1 MTKRTAQSAPH
12 PSRQRARRVALVALA
27 YLIALQALLGAMA
40 GAVHAAEMRLYGQ
53 LGVICTVHG
62 PVDPASLEQRA
73 TDPTPGKLACIEHC
87 MPALAVPAMDRADA
101 PLVFR
106 WPDPTP
112 ATWTRSDTSA
122 PRLAPPA
129 PPPPARGPPGL
140 MI

>member
-1 MTKRTAQSAPH
+1 MTNRPQQPAPH
-12 PSRQRARRVALVALA
+12 ATRQRARRVALVALA
-27 YLIALQALLGAMA
+27 YIIALQALLGAMA

-62 PVDPASLEQRA
+62 PVDPASLEQRE

-87 MPALAVPAMDRADA
+87 MPALAVPATDRVEA
-101 PLVFR
+101 PAVFR
-106 WPDPTP
+106 WPAPTL
-112 ATWTRSDTSA
+112 AAWTQDDTSA
-122 PRLAPPA
+122 PWLAPPA